1 MRTSPHAVSPGKPFL
16 VNWEEDQLPA
26 TPGPRE
32 YQGHQDLGDG
42 HCFSF
47 EDSSP
52 GSSERTHD
60 LGCSLHS
67 PQPVSAVPSRT
78 LLSQRSHTAHP
89 MPAGHIRPPPGPGRS
104 HSLHSVPRRQGLYA
118 GWADSTRCRVH
129 TRVRG
134 SDFSSAETQ
143 NPPLPPSENQ
153 RLGFREGFSRNSP
166 PWYLRRAPA
175 GLRVTPVPGS
185 KTSCRSPGA

>member
-1 MRTSPHAVSPGKPFL
+1 MSPGKPFL
-16 VNWEEDQLPA
+16 VNWEGDQLPA
-26 TPGPRE
+26 PPGPWE
-32 YQGHQDLGDG
+32 YQGHQGLGDD

-67 PQPVSAVPSRT
+67 PQPVSTVPSRT

-104 HSLHSVPRRQGLYA
+104 HSLRSVPCRQGLYA
-118 GWADSTRCRVH
+118 GWADSARRRVH

-134 SDFSSAETQ
+134 SEFSSAEAQ
-143 NPPLPPSENQ
+143 NPPLPLSENQ
-153 RLGFREGFSRNSP
+153 HLGFREGFSRNSP

-185 KTSCRSPGA
+185 KTSCGSPGA